1 MTDTQGQVGYHYG
14 VMRRSYVDYRV
25 GSNERRV
32 LVEDVVRAA
41 ADATGMDPHEVFRR
55 TRDRT
60 CDRIRAAIYVVCID
74 HTLLPL
80 CRIAEYLDRDHT
92 SLLKTSIRL
101 RARMEVSESARTLVE
116 AIRSRVVGSGPVV
129 HIDSRMA
136 RQISEFQARKAR
148 RISHAR
154 IVRLAEQ
161 ENARIAKFA
170 TPKRIG
176 VAIAATPPAPD
187 DVTRLRRLGWSV
199 RSIARYTG
207 RDPKLVATMVG
218 SVIGRS
224 A

>member
-32 LVEDVVRAA
+32 LVEDVVKAA

-101 RARMEVSESARTLVE
+101 RARMEVSESARALVE

-129 HIDSRMA
+129 DIDSRMA
-136 RQISEFQARKAR
+136 RQIDAFQKRKAQ

-161 ENARIAKFA
+161 ENARLAKS
-170 TPKRIG
+170 
-176 VAIAATPPAPD
+176 AIVAATPPAPD

-207 RDPKLVATMVG
+207 RDPKVVATMVG
-218 SVIGRS
+218 SVIGRH